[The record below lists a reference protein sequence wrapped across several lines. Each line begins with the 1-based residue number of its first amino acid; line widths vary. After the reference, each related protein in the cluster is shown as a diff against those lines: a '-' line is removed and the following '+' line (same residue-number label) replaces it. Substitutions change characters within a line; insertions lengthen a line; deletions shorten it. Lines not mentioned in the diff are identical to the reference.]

1 MYIYLKI
8 NFRECAR
15 MTYILKYISN
25 LDLQV
30 VPKNDITLNEI
41 TSLLIKIE
49 FDVLPQHNLVIIGY

>member
-30 VPKNDITLNEI
+30 VPKNDKTLNAK

-49 FDVLPQHNLVIIGY
+49 C